1 MPPPPNPSSSP
12 PSALAATPDA
22 APLRGIAAQEYRRAR
37 WRNGL
42 GWTREILQWPESGDW
57 DWRASVA
64 EIDADVAFSTFPGVE
79 RSLVLLQGEGL
90 RLHVED
96 HSVATVEPPHGRYD
110 FPGERAVRAALH
122 AGPVHVFN
130 LMWRRAR
137 IQAELWRRPLVGS
150 MVLFAAP
157 DEQWLVHVLAG
168 HAAIGDDAG
177 VLHLSAADSALIA
190 PRAARRR
197 SMIEGGGDLLLAR
210 LRPAEAACDPAS
222 PAP

>member
-1 MPPPPNPSSSP
+1 MPQPPNPSSSH

-22 APLRGIAAQEYRRAR
+22 APLRGIPAQEYRRAR

-42 GWTREILQWPESGDW
+42 GWTREILQWPEAGEW

-64 EIDADVAFSTFPGVE
+64 EIDADAAFSVFPGVE

-90 RLHVED
+90 RLDVED
-96 HSVATVEPPHGRYD
+96 GAVSTVEPPHGRCD
-110 FPGERAVRAALH
+110 FPGDRAVRAALQ

-130 LMWRRAR
+130 LMWRRDR
-137 IQAELWRRPLVGS
+137 IRAELWRRPLVGS

-168 HAAIGDDAG
+168 HAAVGDDAG
-177 VLHLSAADSALIA
+177 VLRLSAADSALIA
-190 PRAARRR
+190 PCTARRR

-210 LRPAEAACDPAS
+210 MRPADNAEAQAS
-222 PAP
+222 G

>member
-1 MPPPPNPSSSP
+1 MPQPPTPPSSSP
-12 PSALAATPDA
+12 PSAVAPRPDA
-22 APLRGIAAQEYRRAR
+22 APLRGIPAQEYRRAR

-64 EIDADVAFSTFPGVE
+64 EIDADAAFSAFPGVE

-96 HSVATVEPPHGRYD
+96 QAAASTVEPPHGRCD
-110 FPGERAVRAALH
+110 FPGDRAVRAALH

-130 LMWRRAR
+130 LMWRRGR

-168 HAAIGDDAG
+168 HAAVGDG
-177 VLHLSAADSALIA
+177 ERVLHLGAADSALIA
-190 PRAARRR
+190 PCAARRR

-210 LRPAEAACDPAS
+210 MRPMQGAEAQAS
-222 PAP
+222 A